1 MLVIC
6 VDQRNFHRMTEHI
19 RILLVED
26 DPKLGKTVQEEL
38 QSNGFETDLAYDGK
52 VAEALFLKNEYE
64 LILLDINLPYRN
76 GWELCKFFRQHN
88 RNVPIIML
96 TALGEIQD
104 KMDAFHAGADD
115 YLVKPF
121 HFNELLARIHV
132 FMRRLNKDARMDD
145 VLTTG
150 DLNINITDKTVTRG
164 GKELSLTMK
173 EFMLLEL
180 LMRNKGRVVSKA
192 EIAEKVW
199 NLNFDTGT
207 NTIEVYI
214 NFLRNK
220 VDKPFEQALIH
231 TKPGFGYYLK
241 EE

>member
-1 MLVIC
+1 VIE
-6 VDQRNFHRMTEHI
+6 NI

-38 QSNGFETDLAYDGK
+38 TGSGYETDLAYDGK
-52 VAEALFLKNEYE
+52 VAEALFGKNEYD
-64 LILLDINLPYRN
+64 LILLDINLPYKN
-76 GWELCKFFRQHN
+76 GWELCKQFRQHN

-104 KMDAFHAGADD
+104 KMDAFNAGADD
-115 YLVKPF
+115 FLVKPF
-121 HFNELLARIHV
+121 HLNELLARVKV
-132 FMRRLNKDARMDD
+132 FIRRMNKDERMDD
-145 VLTTG
+145 VLTAA
-150 DLNINITDKTVTRG
+150 DLSINITDKTVTRE
-164 GKELSLTMK
+164 GKEIALTVK
-173 EFMLLEL
+173 EFLLLEL

-192 EIAEKVW
+192 DIAEKVW

-220 VDKPFEQALIH
+220 VDKPFAQHLIH

-241 EE
+241 EA

>member
-1 MLVIC
+1 VI
-6 VDQRNFHRMTEHI
+6 DNI

-38 QSNGFETDLAYDGK
+38 VSNGYETDLAYDGK
-52 VAEALFLKNEYE
+52 VAEAIFFKNEYG
-64 LILLDINLPYRN
+64 LVLLDINLPYKN
-76 GWELCKFFRQHN
+76 GWELCKLFRQHN
-88 RNVPIIML
+88 HNVPIIML

-104 KMDAFHAGADD
+104 KMDAFNAGADD
-115 YLVKPF
+115 FLVKPF
-121 HFNELLARIHV
+121 HLNELLARIKV
-132 FMRRLNKDARMDD
+132 FIKRMNKDERMDD
-145 VLTTG
+145 VLTSG
-150 DLNINITDKTVTRG
+150 SLSINTAEKTVTREG
-164 GKELSLTMK
+164 RQIQLTMK
-173 EFMLLEL
+173 EFTLLEL
-180 LMRNKGRVVSKA
+180 LMRNKGRIVSKA
-192 EIAEKVW
+192 DIAEKVW

-220 VDKPFEQALIH
+220 VDKPFSHPLIH